1 MFEVKK
7 ETRWALLQ
15 STKTTTTKVVVV
27 VGVVVVKANLACF
40 YSNDNE
46 NDTSKVEISQVY
58 LMSGGGG
65 LMGDDIWG
73 LKKSKADKKGPL
85 CSSKIKSFPL
95 VVKYASVAPNDNQ
108 GVVSYSMLRLDPCC
122 TIMHHH
128 S

>member
-7 ETRWALLQ
+7 ETRWVLLQ
-15 STKTTTTKVVVV
+15 STKTTTKVGV
-27 VGVVVVKANLACF
+27 VGVVVKANLACF

-85 CSSKIKSFPL
+85 CSSKIKSSRSWL
-95 VVKYASVAPNDNQ
+95 N
-108 GVVSYSMLRLDPCC
+108 
-122 TIMHHH
+122 MHP
-128 S
+128 SRK